1 MFNGKDEL
9 QGVPPRR
16 SGEEI
21 DTLFKNWEECPASGK
36 KRKASTPL
44 KKVCKARSVFE
55 TCHTGNSSIRLI
67 ALMSCI
73 S

>member
-21 DTLFKNWEECPASGK
+21 DTLLKIGK
-36 KRKASTPL
+36 S
-44 KKVCKARSVFE
+44 
-55 TCHTGNSSIRLI
+55 
-67 ALMSCI
+67 
-73 S
+73 